1 MFVLDASAILSW
13 CFEDERPRNAD
24 ALMRRFVG
32 AGMIAP
38 SHWPLE
44 VTNILWVGERAKR
57 ISAPQVSA
65 FVALVE
71 ALRVEIDMETPWRAW
86 SETRE
91 LARREQVTTYD
102 AAYLELA
109 IRRQATLVS
118 KDKKLIAAAR
128 ANTAQVLDLGVPR

>member
-1 MFVLDASAILSW
+1 VFVLDASAILSW
-13 CFEDERPRNAD
+13 CFDDERPRNAD

-32 AGMIAP
+32 AGMLAP

-44 VTNILWVGERAKR
+44 VTNILWAGERAKR

-71 ALRVEIDMETPWRAW
+71 ALRVEIDMETPRRAW

-91 LARREQVTTYD
+91 IARREQITTYD

-118 KDKKLIAAAR
+118 KDKKLIAAGR
-128 ANTAQVLDLGVPR
+128 ANKAQVLDLGASR

>member
-1 MFVLDASAILSW
+1 VFVLDASAILSW

-24 ALMRRFVG
+24 AIMRRFVG
-32 AGMIAP
+32 AGMLAP

-86 SETRE
+86 GETRE
-91 LARREQVTTYD
+91 IARREQITTYD

-118 KDKKLIAAAR
+118 KDKKLIKAAR
-128 ANTAQVLDLGVPR
+128 ANKAHVLELGLSK